1 MIVKAEV
8 TLVHMIQN
16 KGIFF
21 DLIDHMDKTG
31 EGDEVRT
38 VMYQQ
43 KLRGLLDAIAPLP
56 EARFV
61 REMPAERRKLEAA
74 LSVENL
80 LRSGLVTQVDNAR
93 GVMVFAPFV
102 IEMFRHFDSAR
113 LRHLSSA
120 DYEVIRRTLTDLY
133 IAFGKLPSLDPHDVD
148 FKEHVKTLQY
158 EIRRA
163 TSKMQEC
170 VASLQGCV
178 QRLSEIVEQA
188 DYTEVDEVRKAQD
201 ALSEINTIYMRNILP
216 ALQFLDEEP
225 DIKGGIS
232 ALAALIRIGELLD
245 GNDHA
250 NLVTSIYY
258 AVESIRSYRHD
269 ISIISASLMRYVQQS
284 EAHRLAYDRIE
295 RAWNRL
301 YGAVREMQ
309 DGSLKDNTLPCTHP
323 ALASIKTFLGIKV
336 RYFEAK
342 VHWPKENHRIIFGE
356 HLRTAL
362 PHVSISAGVIHEVV
376 APATH
381 IGHAKRLSDA
391 RLLTIGA
398 LVDSWVARTTVNVH
412 LELHAH
418 LLKHLDDYELTDLL
432 VSLEW
437 LKKREGLTITP
448 LFQMSLLE
456 SGCQRLRYYNLHVEA
471 TTDA

>member
-8 TLVHMIQN
+8 ALIHMIQN

-43 KLRGLLDAIAPLP
+43 KLRGLLDAVAPLP
-56 EARFV
+56 VARFV

-80 LRSGLVTQVDNAR
+80 LRSGLVIQVDNAR

-102 IEMFRHFDSAR
+102 IEMFRHFDSTR

-120 DYEVIRRTLTDLY
+120 DYEVIRKTLTDLY
-133 IAFGKLPSLDPHDVD
+133 IAFGKLPSLAPSDVD
-148 FKEHVKTLQY
+148 FKEHVVTLRY
-158 EIRRA
+158 EIRRT
-163 TSKMQEC
+163 TSKMKEC

-178 QRLSEIVEQA
+178 QRLSEIVEHA
-188 DYTEVDEVRKAQD
+188 DYTEVDEVSKAQE

-225 DIKGGIS
+225 GIKGGIS

-245 GNDHA
+245 GHNHA
-250 NLVTSIYY
+250 KLVTSIYY

-269 ISIISASLMRYVQQS
+269 ISTISVSLMRYVQQS

-295 RAWNRL
+295 RAWNRIN
-301 YGAVREMQ
+301 GAVREIQ
-309 DGSLKDNTLPCTHP
+309 DGSLKDNTLPNTHP
-323 ALASIKTFLGIKV
+323 ALSSIKTFLGIKV
-336 RYFEAK
+336 RHFESK
-342 VHWPKENHRIIFGE
+342 VNWPKDNHRLILSE
-356 HLRTAL
+356 HLRTVL
-362 PHVSISAGVIHEVV
+362 PNISLPAGVVHELV
-376 APATH
+376 APETH
-381 IGHAKRLSDA
+381 LGDAKRVSDA

-398 LVDSWVARTTVNVH
+398 LVDSWIARTTVDVH
-412 LELHAH
+412 LELHDH
-418 LLKHLDDYELTDLL
+418 LFKNLDDYKLTDLL

-448 LFQMSLLE
+448 LFHMSLLE
-456 SGCQRLRYYNLHVEA
+456 SGGQRLRYYNLHVEVS
-471 TTDA
+471 TDV